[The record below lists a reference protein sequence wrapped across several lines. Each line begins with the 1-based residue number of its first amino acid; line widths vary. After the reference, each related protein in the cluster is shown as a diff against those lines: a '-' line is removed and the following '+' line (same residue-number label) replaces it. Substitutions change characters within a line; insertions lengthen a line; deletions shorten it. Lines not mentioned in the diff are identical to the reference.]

1 MTANRRKILLVC
13 ALLGAFV
20 LIYTQL
26 PPGTLTLENLQAR
39 HQALLLY
46 CQQAPI
52 QSAALFFMLYVLV
65 TTLSLPGAALL
76 TLLGGALFGL
86 WPGILLV
93 SFAST
98 LGATLAMLV
107 SRYLLRDWVQRRFAG
122 PMRTLNDGVARDGA
136 FYLFALRLMPLFP
149 FFVVNLLA
157 GVTTLGVRRY
167 WWVSQ
172 LGMLP
177 GAVVFLNAGHQL
189 GQIASLRDILSP
201 GVVFAFTLLGLLPLV
216 TRWLFARFS
225 RTSP

>member
-1 MTANRRKILLVC
+1 MATNARKIILIC

-20 LIYTQL
+20 VIYTQL
-26 PPGTLTLENLQAR
+26 PPGSVTLENLQAR

-46 CQQAPI
+46 CQQAPR
-52 QSAALFFMLYVLV
+52 QSAALYFILYVLV

-107 SRYLLRDWVQRRFAG
+107 SRYLLRDWVQHRFAG
-122 PMRTLNDGVARDGA
+122 QMRTVNDGVARDGA

-157 GVTTLGVRRY
+157 GVTRLGVWRY
-167 WWVSQ
+167 WWISQ

-177 GAVVFLNAGHQL
+177 GAIVYLNAGHQL
-189 GQIASLRDILSP
+189 GQITSLHDILSP
-201 GVVFAFTLLGLLPLV
+201 GVVFAFTLLGLLPLI

-225 RTSP
+225 RTSL

>member
-1 MTANRRKILLVC
+1 MAINARKIILMC

-20 LIYTQL
+20 VIYTQL
-26 PPGTLTLENLQAR
+26 PPGSVTLENLQAR

-46 CQQAPI
+46 CQQAPR
-52 QSAALFFMLYVLV
+52 QSAALYFMLYVLV

-107 SRYLLRDWVQRRFAG
+107 SRYLLRDWVQHRFAG
-122 PMRTLNDGVARDGA
+122 QMRTVNDGVARDGA

-157 GVTTLGVRRY
+157 GVTRLGVWRY

-177 GAVVFLNAGHQL
+177 GAIVYLNAGHQL
-189 GQIASLRDILSP
+189 GQITSLHDILSP
-201 GVVFAFTLLGLLPLV
+201 GVVFAFTLLGLLPLI

-225 RTSP
+225 RTSL

>member
-1 MTANRRKILLVC
+1 MATNARKIILMC

-20 LIYTQL
+20 VIYTQL
-26 PPGTLTLENLQAR
+26 PPGSVTLENLQAR

-46 CQQAPI
+46 CQQAPR
-52 QSAALFFMLYVLV
+52 QSAALYFILYVLV

-107 SRYLLRDWVQRRFAG
+107 SRYLLRDWVQHRFAG
-122 PMRTLNDGVARDGA
+122 QMRTVNDGVARDGA
-136 FYLFALRLMPLFP
+136 LYLFALRLMPLFP

-157 GVTTLGVRRY
+157 GVTRLGVWRY

-177 GAVVFLNAGHQL
+177 GAIVYLNAGHQL
-189 GQIASLRDILSP
+189 GQITSLHDILSP
-201 GVVFAFTLLGLLPLV
+201 GVVFAFTLLGLLPLI

-225 RTSP
+225 RTSS

>member
-1 MTANRRKILLVC
+1 MAKNARKITLIC
-13 ALLGAFV
+13 ALLGAFIV
-20 LIYTQL
+20 IYTQL
-26 PPGTLTLENLQAR
+26 PPGSVTLENLQAR

-46 CQQAPI
+46 CQQAPR
-52 QSAALFFMLYVLV
+52 QSAALYFILYVLV

-107 SRYLLRDWVQRRFAG
+107 SRYLLRDWVQHRFAG
-122 PMRTLNDGVARDGA
+122 QMRTVNDGVARDGA

-157 GVTTLGVRRY
+157 GVTRLGVWRY

-177 GAVVFLNAGHQL
+177 GAIVYLNAGHQL
-189 GQIASLRDILSP
+189 GQITSLHDILSP
-201 GVVFAFTLLGLLPLV
+201 GVVFAFTLLGLLPLI

-225 RTSP
+225 RTSL

>member
-1 MTANRRKILLVC
+1 MATNARKIILIC
-13 ALLGAFV
+13 ALLGAFFV
-20 LIYTQL
+20 IYTQL
-26 PPGTLTLENLQAR
+26 PPGSVTLENLQAR

-46 CQQAPI
+46 CQQAPR
-52 QSAALFFMLYVLV
+52 QSAALYFILYVLV

-107 SRYLLRDWVQRRFAG
+107 SRYLLRDWVQHRFAG
-122 PMRTLNDGVARDGA
+122 QMRTVNDGVARDGA

-157 GVTTLGVRRY
+157 GVTRLGVWRY

-177 GAVVFLNAGHQL
+177 GAIVYLNAGHQL
-189 GQIASLRDILSP
+189 GQITSLHDILSP
-201 GVVFAFTLLGLLPLV
+201 GVVFAFTLLGLLPLI

-225 RTSP
+225 RTSL

>member
-1 MTANRRKILLVC
+1 MATNARKIILMC

-20 LIYTQL
+20 VIYTQL
-26 PPGTLTLENLQAR
+26 PPGSVTLENLQAR

-46 CQQAPI
+46 CQQAPR
-52 QSAALFFMLYVLV
+52 QSAALYFILYVLV

-107 SRYLLRDWVQRRFAG
+107 SRYLLRDWVQHRFAG
-122 PMRTLNDGVARDGA
+122 QMRTVNDGVARDGA

-157 GVTTLGVRRY
+157 GVTRLGVWRY

-177 GAVVFLNAGHQL
+177 GAIFYLNAGHQL
-189 GQIASLRDILSP
+189 GQITSLHDILSP
-201 GVVFAFTLLGLLPLV
+201 GVVFAFTLLGLLPLI

-225 RTSP
+225 RTSL